1 MVILLSAL
9 VKAENRE
16 RGWVYPRFFFFFL
29 LPGVGLE
36 VLDSFH
42 EQRNWSW
49 DLNCLCLVPLTP
61 CLPWV
66 GSLTSL
72 APGNFPSSSWCV
84 PWSLTFSLL
93 PRSPRCPLP
102 APLLVTAVKKDAFSS
117 GVPTEGRFCGSAFC
131 LSARASV
138 AILGGVEIQN
148 FLEGLLWAFQQ
159 NFAAASLWKVFESLF
174 CWLLWATV
182 CWPNFSCQGV
192 RMWRYWVDLYWQLRC
207 PDVTEIDAVVPW

>member
-1 MVILLSAL
+1 MVILFSAH

-16 RGWVYPRFFFFFL
+16 RGWVYPHFFSFFFL
-29 LPGVGLE
+29 GWAWRCWTVSTEKLVLRFE
-36 VLDSFH
+36 VFVLGA
-42 EQRNWSW
+42 
-49 DLNCLCLVPLTP
+49 PAP
-61 CLPWV
+61 AYLPWV
-66 GSLTSL
+66 GGLTCL

-117 GVPTEGRFCGSAFC
+117 GVPSEGRFCGSAFC

-138 AILGGVEIQN
+138 AILGAVEIQN
-148 FLEGLLWAFQQ
+148 FLEGLLCAFQQ

-182 CWPNFSCQGV
+182 CWPNFSCQCV
-192 RMWRYWVDLYWQLRC
+192 RMWRYWVDLCWQLRC
-207 PDVTEIDAVVPW
+207 PDVTEIEAVVPW